1 MSIKGKQI
9 GELMNK
15 ASATAPDVTRPLKVI
30 GDGNMLDGVKNI
42 FNYALKEGE
51 KSGFVKG
58 SAVTVGVLGTLYLI
72 PKGIKFV
79 RQKISEKKIHEE
91 MGEKI
96 QAAFDEEL
104 MINNEE
110 GGMRSEEN

>member
-51 KSGFVKG
+51 KSGFVKR
-58 SAVTVGVLGTLYLI
+58 L
-72 PKGIKFV
+72 
-79 RQKISEKKIHEE
+79 ISESCSRKEKFQKKHSDSGSHS
-91 MGEKI
+91 MDTPMAVSPGV
-96 QAAFDEEL
+96 AV
-104 MINNEE
+104 
-110 GGMRSEEN
+110 